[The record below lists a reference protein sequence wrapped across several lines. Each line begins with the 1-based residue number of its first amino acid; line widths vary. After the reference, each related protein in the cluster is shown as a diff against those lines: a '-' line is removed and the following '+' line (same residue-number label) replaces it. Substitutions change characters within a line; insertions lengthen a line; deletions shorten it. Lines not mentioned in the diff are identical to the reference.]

1 VDSIGDPAK
10 IISGTT
16 QITRSPDRL
25 RIAELVARFLRG
37 AGIMRNGFSFQA
49 GAGGIALAFVDYLR
63 RMMKEDRVKARFV
76 RGGSTRYLVEMLQ
89 EGLTDYILDGQTFD
103 LDAVKSIAND
113 PRHVPT
119 SPFTSYNYHGKGNF
133 ASMVDAVVL
142 GATEVDVNFNGNV
155 VTHSDGRL
163 LHGIGGWQN
172 CLFARCTILAVPSFR
187 DRIPVI
193 VDEVTTLTGPGE
205 LIDVVVTERGIA
217 INPQRQD
224 LLDAVKGSNL
234 PVRQIQEIKA
244 EVEQICGGKPAK
256 PKVGDRSVA
265 VVKWVDGTV
274 LDTVWQVG

>member
-1 VDSIGDPAK
+1 
-10 IISGTT
+10 
-16 QITRSPDRL
+16 
-25 RIAELVARFLRG
+25 
-37 AGIMRNGFSFQA
+37 
-49 GAGGIALAFVDYLR
+49 
-63 RMMKEDRVKARFV
+63 
-76 RGGSTRYLVEMLQ
+76 
-89 EGLTDYILDGQTFD
+89 
-103 LDAVKSIAND
+103 
-113 PRHVPT
+113 
-119 SPFTSYNYHGKGNF
+119 
-133 ASMVDAVVL
+133 
-142 GATEVDVNFNGNV
+142 VNFNGNV

-224 LLDAVKGSNL
+224 LLYAVKGSNL

-256 PKVGDRSVA
+256 PKVGDRPVA